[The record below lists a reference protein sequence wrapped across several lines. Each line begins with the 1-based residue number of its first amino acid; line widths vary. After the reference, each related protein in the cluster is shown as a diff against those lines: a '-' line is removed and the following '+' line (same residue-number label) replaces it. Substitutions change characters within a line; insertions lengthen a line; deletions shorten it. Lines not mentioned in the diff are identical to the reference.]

1 MIDPKSLDALA
12 AKITQGLPAG
22 LGLVHEDLRNN
33 IRAALS
39 AALARMDLVT
49 REEFDVQSAVL
60 ARTREKLTALEA
72 TVSELE
78 RNLKADQEPSN
89 PLSGGWRSPE
99 LSAWRLWPGMP
110 EGIVDTLEIIQIER
124 HQRCRSPV
132 TLRLPD
138 CHADVF
144 LQQTSVG
151 QARDAIVVSEV
162 TNTLLRTFTLGNV
175 LHRPQD
181 TGYTPVPIRVG
192 VDFLVDNSAGAVRVQ
207 HPMLDATSL

>member
-78 RNLKADQEPSN
+78 RNLKADQEPSS
-89 PLSGGWRSPE
+89 PLSGG
-99 LSAWRLWPGMP
+99 
-110 EGIVDTLEIIQIER
+110 
-124 HQRCRSPV
+124 
-132 TLRLPD
+132 
-138 CHADVF
+138 
-144 LQQTSVG
+144 
-151 QARDAIVVSEV
+151 
-162 TNTLLRTFTLGNV
+162 
-175 LHRPQD
+175 
-181 TGYTPVPIRVG
+181 
-192 VDFLVDNSAGAVRVQ
+192 
-207 HPMLDATSL
+207 